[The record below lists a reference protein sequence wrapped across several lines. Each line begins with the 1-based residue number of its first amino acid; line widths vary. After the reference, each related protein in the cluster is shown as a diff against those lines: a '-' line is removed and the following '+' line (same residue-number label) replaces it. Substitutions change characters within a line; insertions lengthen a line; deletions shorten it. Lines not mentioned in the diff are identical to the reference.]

1 MRKVQPRRRLLAAL
15 SIALG
20 VMLVANVFF
29 SSGEP
34 ANATVDVTLDELET
48 LVAEDRLLDAEIR
61 VDADIVVGTFAPEVD
76 DGEPVPFETPYPDG
90 FEGELTTLL
99 LGSSATTTVE
109 RSGTP
114 LLSII
119 LGFLPILLIV
129 GVAIFFF
136 TRMSR
141 SGGNLL
147 GIGRAK
153 AKRFSADQPHVTFD
167 DVAGLDEAVE
177 ELDEIRDFLESPG
190 KYIAMGAKVPKG
202 VLLAG
207 PPGTGKTLLARA
219 VAGEAGVPFFSISG
233 SDFVEMFV
241 GVGASRVRDLFAQA
255 KAAGPAIVFID
266 EIDAVGRHRGVGLGG
281 GNDEREQTLNQL
293 LVEMDGFDS
302 ETGVVLIAAT
312 NRPDVLDPALLRP
325 GRFDRQVIVGL
336 PDLGSRAKI
345 LRVHAKGKPLA
356 LEVDLDVVARRTPG
370 FTGADLANLLNEGAL
385 LATRRGSTTVSNLD
399 LEEAVDKVM
408 AGPERRSAVLGKD
421 EQRVIAYHEA
431 GHALVGWSLPCA
443 DPIHKVTIIPRGQ
456 ALGFTQAL
464 PTEDRH
470 LVHRSHLWNQLAML
484 AGGRAA
490 EELVFGDPTTG
501 AANDLEKA
509 TEIARQMVE
518 RYGMSERI
526 GFVGLTR
533 ADPVFLGQGFGYPA
547 THSDET
553 STAIDQE
560 IRDIISAAQ
569 REAATILSAHRPA
582 LDAMAAELLEK
593 ETLNATEIAAVLS
606 DVPKWRRLREGI
618 GAIEPA
624 PEETSSPAAA

>member
-1 MRKVQPRRRLLAAL
+1 MRPIRIRRSLLTVL
-15 SIALG
+15 SIVVAG
-20 VMLVANVFF
+20 VILANVFF
-29 SSGEP
+29 GDGAASTAP
-34 ANATVDVTLDELET
+34 VDVTLDELEA
-48 LVAEDRLLDAEIR
+48 LVAQDRLLEAEIK
-61 VDADIVVGTFAPEVD
+61 VDSDVVVGTFVPEA
-76 DGEPVPFETPYPDG
+76 GGEEPVPFATPYPDG

-109 RSGTP
+109 RAGPSPLGVVFGLLP
-114 LLSII
+114 LLLII
-119 LGFLPILLIV
+119 GV
-129 GVAIFFF
+129 GIFFIS
-136 TRMSR
+136 RISR
-141 SGGNLL
+141 SGRGLL
-147 GIGRAK
+147 GVGRSR
-153 AKRFSADQPHVTFD
+153 AKRFSADQPQVTFD

-177 ELDEIRDFLESPG
+177 ELDEIRDFLESPA
-190 KYIAMGAKVPKG
+190 KYTAMGAKVPKG

-219 VAGEAGVPFFSISG
+219 VAGEAGVPYFSISG

-266 EIDAVGRHRGVGLGG
+266 EIDAVGRHRGIGLGG

-293 LVEMDGFDS
+293 LVEMDGFGGES
-302 ETGVVLIAAT
+302 GVVVIAAT

-336 PDLGSRAKI
+336 PDLHSRAKI
-345 LRVHAKGKPLA
+345 LGVHAVGKPLDP
-356 LEVDLDVVARRTPG
+356 EVDLAVVARRTPG

-385 LATRRGSTTVSNLD
+385 LAARRGSVTVSNVD
-399 LEEAVDKVM
+399 LEDAVDRVM
-408 AGPERRSAVLGKD
+408 AGPERRSAVLSRD

-431 GHALVGWSLPCA
+431 GHALVGWTLPCG

-470 LVHRSHLWNQLAML
+470 LMHRSQLWNQLAML

-490 EELVFGDPTTG
+490 EDLVFGDPTTG

-518 RYGMSERI
+518 RYGMSDRL
-526 GFVGLTR
+526 GFVGFTQ
-533 ADPVFLGQGFGYPA
+533 PGPMFLGQGGYPA

-560 IRDIISAAQ
+560 VREIIAAAQ
-569 REAATILSAHRPA
+569 REAATILAAHRPA
-582 LDAMAAELLEK
+582 LDAMAAALLEN
-593 ETLNATEIAAVLS
+593 ETLDATEIAAVFS
-606 DVPKWRRLREGI
+606 RVPKWRRRREGA

-624 PEETSSPAAA
+624 PTDTSSPAAA

>member
-1 MRKVQPRRRLLAAL
+1 MRTVQPRRRLLTVM
-15 SIALG
+15 SIA
-20 VMLVANVFF
+20 VVAVLLANIFF
-29 SSGEP
+29 SSRDP
-34 ANATVDVTLDELET
+34 ASAPADVTLDQLET

-61 VDADIVVGTFAPEVD
+61 VDADVVVGTFAPEAGVGD
-76 DGEPVPFETPYPDG
+76 PVPFETPYPDG

-99 LGSSATTTVE
+99 LGSSASTTVE
-109 RSGTP
+109 RTGTNP
-114 LLSII
+114 LSVI
-119 LGFLPILLIV
+119 LGFLPILLLV
-129 GVAIFFF
+129 GLAVFFF

-141 SGGNLL
+141 SGGGLM
-147 GIGRAK
+147 GVGRAK
-153 AKRFSADQPHVTFD
+153 AKRFSADQPHVTFA

-177 ELDEIRDFLESPG
+177 ELDEIRDFLESPD
-190 KYIAMGAKVPKG
+190 KYTAMGARVPKG

-336 PDLGSRAKI
+336 PDLGSREKI

-385 LATRRGSTTVSNLD
+385 LATRRGSTTVNNLD

-408 AGPERRSAVLGKD
+408 AGPERRSAVLSKG
-421 EQRVIAYHEA
+421 EQRLIAYHEA
-431 GHALVGWSLPCA
+431 GHALVGWSLPCG

-464 PTEDRH
+464 PAEDRH
-470 LVHRSHLWNQLAML
+470 IVHRSHLWNQLAML
-484 AGGRAA
+484 SGGRAA

-533 ADPVFLGQGFGYPA
+533 NDPAFLGQGFGYPPA
-547 THSDET
+547 HSDET

-569 REAATILSAHRPA
+569 REAATILAAHRPA
-582 LDAMAAELLEK
+582 LDAMAAELLDK
-593 ETLNATEIAAVLS
+593 ETLNAAEIAEVLS
-606 DVPKWRRLREGI
+606 DVPKWRRLRGEV

-624 PEETSSPAAA
+624 PEDTSSPAAA

>member
-29 SSGEP
+29 SNGEP

-114 LLSII
+114 LLSIV

-431 GHALVGWSLPCA
+431 GHALVGWSLPGG

-533 ADPVFLGQGFGYPA
+533 GDPVFLGQGFGYPA

-593 ETLNATEIAAVLS
+593 ETLNAAEIAAVLS
-606 DVPKWRRLREGI
+606 DVPKWRRLGEGI

>member
-1 MRKVQPRRRLLAAL
+1 MLLANA
-15 SIALG
+15 
-20 VMLVANVFF
+20 VF
-29 SSGEP
+29 SSSDAAGEET
-34 ANATVDVTLDELET
+34 AAVTLDELEV
-48 LVAEDRLLDAEIR
+48 LVVEDRLVEAKIR
-61 VDADIVVGTFAPEVD
+61 VDTDLVVGTFAPEANE
-76 DGEPVPFETPYPDG
+76 GEPVPFETPYPDG

-109 RSGTP
+109 RTGTP
-114 LLSII
+114 FLAVLIS
-119 LGFLPILLIV
+119 FLPLLLI
-129 GVAIFFF
+129 GAVAIFFI

-141 SGGNLL
+141 SGGGGLL
-147 GIGRAK
+147 GVGRAK
-153 AKRFSADQPHVTFD
+153 AKRFSADQPRVTFD
-167 DVAGLDEAVE
+167 DVAGLDEVVE
-177 ELDEIRDFLESPG
+177 ELAEIRDFLASPA
-190 KYIAMGAKVPKG
+190 KYTAMGAKVPKG

-233 SDFVEMFV
+233 SEFVEMFV

-255 KAAGPAIVFID
+255 SAAGPAIVFID
-266 EIDAVGRHRGVGLGG
+266 EIDAVGRHRGIGLGG

-293 LVEMDGFDS
+293 LVEMDGFNN
-302 ETGVVLIAAT
+302 ETGVIVIAAT

-336 PDLGSRAKI
+336 PDLGSRVRI
-345 LRVHAKGKPLA
+345 LQVHAAEKPLA

-385 LATRRGSTTVSNLD
+385 LAARRGSTTVSNRD

-408 AGPERRSAVLGKD
+408 AGPERRSAVLSPE

-431 GHALVGWSLPCA
+431 GHALVGWALPGA

-470 LVHRSHLWNQLAML
+470 LMHRSQLWNQLAML

-518 RYGMSERI
+518 RYGMSDKL
-526 GFVGLTR
+526 GFVSLS
-533 ADPVFLGQGFGYPA
+533 APSPAFLGQGGGYP
-547 THSDET
+547 TGRSDET

-560 IRDIISAAQ
+560 VKEIIAAAQ
-569 REAATILSAHRPA
+569 REAATILAPHRPA
-582 LDAMAAELLEK
+582 LDAMAAALLEM
-593 ETLNATEIAAVLS
+593 ETLDADQIAGVLFR
-606 DVPKWRRLREGI
+606 VPKWRRLRGAV
-618 GAIEPA
+618 GAIEPGSDGTPSEA
-624 PEETSSPAAA
+624 VA